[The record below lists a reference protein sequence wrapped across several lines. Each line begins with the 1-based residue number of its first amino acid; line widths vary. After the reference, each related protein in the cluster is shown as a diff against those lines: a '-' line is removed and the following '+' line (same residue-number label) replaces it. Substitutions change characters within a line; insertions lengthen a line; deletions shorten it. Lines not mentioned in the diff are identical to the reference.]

1 MKKIAIMA
9 MTAALTLAAC
19 ATGPS
24 MSEQDAN
31 NAISAAKSELNKAK
45 NVNYAW
51 RDTGKMIK
59 AAEKAAKEGEYEK
72 AVDLANEAEKQSE
85 LAQQQYRETRN
96 TQPRI

>member
-1 MKKIAIMA
+1 MKKIVIMA

-24 MSEQDAN
+24 MTEQQAN

-45 NVNYAW
+45 NIDYAW

-59 AAEKAAKEGEYEK
+59 AAEKAAKKGEYDK
-72 AVDLANEAEKQSE
+72 AVDLANEAKMQSE
-85 LAQQQYRETRN
+85 IAQKQYSEN
-96 TQPRI
+96 LNAEPRF

>member
-85 LAQQQYRETRN
+85 LAQKQSRE
-96 TQPRI
+96 QKDAEPII

>member
-45 NVNYAW
+45 NLNYAW

-72 AVDLANEAEKQSE
+72 AVDLANEAEKQGE
-85 LAQQQYRETRN
+85 LAQQQSRE
-96 TQPRI
+96 QQDAEPRI